1 MCLVEWRPL
10 LLILLISA
18 HVAAVVAH
26 VACVAGVASVL
37 TARLTFVL
45 QVQMLMLL

>member
-1 MCLVEWRPL
+1 M
-10 LLILLISA
+10 LILLISA
-18 HVAAVVAH
+18 HVAAVVAHVAH